1 MKEEGKSKGDMGK
14 SVMSPSD
21 SREELAK
28 NCGGFPET
36 MDVKEI
42 FAENMPPDKPA
53 GNSVE
58 TRGSK

>member
-1 MKEEGKSKGDMGK
+1 MKEEGKAKGDMGK

-21 SREELAK
+21 SREGLVK
-28 NCGGFPET
+28 NCGSMPPT
-36 MDVKEI
+36 LDCKEI
-42 FAENMPPDKPA
+42 FAENTPPDRAA